1 MLSFHSPYCI
11 TPKCKLHSSTQAA
24 TPKPNANA
32 GAPTTTPEITCQDLN
47 DFRETAE
54 NFLPGVSDQARSCTP
69 LQKGGNKRGQISH
82 LTKLLVRTSVKS

>member
-32 GAPTTTPEITCQDLN
+32 GATTTIPEITCQELN

-54 NFLPGVSDQARSCTP
+54 NSRSFRPCQKLHASAKRLEQERTNLSSYLTP
-69 LQKGGNKRGQISH
+69 C
-82 LTKLLVRTSVKS
+82 